1 MSMTITR
8 LELKLDNRLTPY
20 QAFIL
25 GMIPAMIVSLFLG
38 YDFYYIW
45 NHTSLNK
52 IYDLNL
58 NTCFGIG
65 FLIVFL
71 RFAFGIGI
79 AVGNTN
85 SDVMI
90 VPVLGS
96 ILLLVQVIV
105 CVSVLNIFGIM
116 MP

>member
-1 MSMTITR
+1 MTITR
-8 LELKLDNRLTPY
+8 LVLKLDNELTTY

-25 GMIPAMIVSLFLG
+25 GMIPVMIVSLFLG

-45 NHTSLNK
+45 HHTSLNK
-52 IYDLNL
+52 ICDLNL
-58 NTCFGIG
+58 NTCFSIG

-79 AVGNTN
+79 VVGNTI
-85 SDVMI
+85 SDVLI
-90 VPVLGS
+90 VPVLGN

-116 MP
+116 TP